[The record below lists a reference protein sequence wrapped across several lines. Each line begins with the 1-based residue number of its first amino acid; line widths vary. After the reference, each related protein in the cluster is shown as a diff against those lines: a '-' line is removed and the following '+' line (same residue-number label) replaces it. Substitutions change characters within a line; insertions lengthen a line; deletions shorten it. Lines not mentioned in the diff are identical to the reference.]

1 MTAAWRGG
9 RHGGGCRGAE
19 TNDALAVWRTL
30 RLNAGW
36 DHDGPERRL
45 VRLSAA

>member
-1 MTAAWRGG
+1 MAGDAG
-9 RHGGGCRGAE
+9 GAE
-19 TNDALAVWRTL
+19 TNDALAVLRTL